1 MKPVPLLK
9 YLGRGAKFTE
19 KMWRSYRYDWN
30 SQKRGFNFWNMRRI
44 FFVDMGHRF
53 MNQLMEKQVL
63 LYLLFVVFFSIS
75 TLDSAPTL
83 QEKQKQTKP
92 SELIKRDSHSEIVIP
107 VVGLNLHLFAD
118 EKSDVL
124 RKLKFGEPV
133 QYDKNSLESPKE
145 DWIPVKLNDGLSGF
159 IKRSVV
165 RSVPPKQYLFT
176 LLFEAERMILSKQ
189 VDFLAK
195 QEITDSIFT
204 ISSTGKFTGDE
215 FIFIRA
221 KAGFFLKK
229 TVDLMNEKGI
239 KPDNDPATLEFLKHH
254 QTKLLYDYTSGKY
267 YVDSNYFWKLLES
280 YPKTKHSDYAG
291 YLATESLPLVDCGVD
306 LRCRLEELRKGKLR
320 YLYLFPTGNY
330 VSLYT
335 KDLVKELGSITKDP
349 DSIPC
354 FQPVS
359 EGIKSEINQMIR
371 YASEIGPRE
380 KKQILPHLQIL
391 KKECIR

>member
-1 MKPVPLLK
+1 MRLVPLLNLFCK
-9 YLGRGAKFTE
+9 GADLLESNLYRFVLIGNKMQNFGPSLQIGYQRKFA
-19 KMWRSYRYDWN
+19 
-30 SQKRGFNFWNMRRI
+30 
-44 FFVDMGHRF
+44 
-53 MNQLMEKQVL
+53 LAL
-63 LYLLFVVFFSIS
+63 LAVPLFLTS
-75 TLDSAPTL
+75 LDSAPTF
-83 QEKQKQTKP
+83 QEKPKNSKP
-92 SELIKRDSHSEIVIP
+92 SELLKRDNHSEIVIP
-107 VVGLNLHLFAD
+107 VIGLNLHLFAD
-118 EKSDVL
+118 QKSDVL

-133 QYDKNSLESPKE
+133 TYDQNSLESPKE
-145 DWIPVKLNDGLSGF
+145 DWIPVKLQDGLSGF
-159 IKRSVV
+159 IKRSLV
-165 RSVPPKQYLFT
+165 RSVPKKQYLST
-176 LLFEAERMILSKQ
+176 LLFEAEKLILSKQ

-195 QEITDSIFT
+195 EEITDTIFS
-204 ISSTGKFTGDE
+204 ISSSGKFTGDE

-239 KPDNDPATLEFLKHH
+239 KPDNDPETLEFLKRH
-254 QTKLLYDYTSGKY
+254 QTKLLYDYSSGKY

-291 YLATESLPLVDCGVD
+291 YLATESIPVVDCGVD

-330 VSLYT
+330 VNLYT
-335 KDLVKELGSITKDP
+335 KDIVKTLNSMTKDP

-354 FQPVS
+354 FPPVS
-359 EGIKSEINQMIR
+359 EGIKSEINQMFR

-391 KKECIR
+391 KKECIRSF

>member
-1 MKPVPLLK
+1 MNLKLQVSFVESNHIFFKRNLVFNDCFQHHLLSFRFLLVFTLFVSPLLSEP
-9 YLGRGAKFTE
+9 KFQT
-19 KMWRSYRYDWN
+19 K
-30 SQKRGFNFWNMRRI
+30 
-44 FFVDMGHRF
+44 
-53 MNQLMEKQVL
+53 
-63 LYLLFVVFFSIS
+63 
-75 TLDSAPTL
+75 T
-83 QEKQKQTKP
+83 KQTKP
-92 SELIKRDSHSEIVIP
+92 SELFKRDSNSEIVIP
-107 VVGLNLHLFAD
+107 VIGLNLHLFAD
-118 EKSDVL
+118 QKSDVL

-133 QYDKNSLESPKE
+133 QFDRDSLESPKE
-145 DWIPVKLNDGLSGF
+145 DWIPVKLEDGLSGF

-165 RSVPPKQYLFT
+165 RSVPPKQYLST
-176 LLFEAERMILSKQ
+176 LLFEAEKLILSKHA
-189 VDFLAK
+189 DFLAK
-195 QEITDSIFT
+195 QEITDTIFS

-229 TVDLMNEKGI
+229 TVDQMNEKGI
-239 KPDNDPATLEFLKHH
+239 KPDNDSNTLEFLKRH
-254 QTKLLYDYTSGKY
+254 QTKLLYDYSSGKY

-291 YLATESLPLVDCGVD
+291 YLATESIPVLDCGVD

-320 YLYLFPTGNY
+320 YIYLFPTGNY

-335 KDLVKELGSITKDP
+335 KEIVKSLSSMTKDP

-359 EGIKSEINQMIR
+359 DGIKSEINQMIR

-391 KKECIR
+391 KKECFH

>member
-1 MKPVPLLK
+1 MKSVPLLK
-9 YLGRGAKFTE
+9 LFCKGTI
-19 KMWRSYRYDWN
+19 
-30 SQKRGFNFWNMRRI
+30 GFI
-44 FFVDMGHRF
+44 TDRF
-53 MNQLMEKQVL
+53 RLLYFGNKLQDFGFCYPVGILKKISLVL
-63 LYLLFVVFFSIS
+63 LVVLFGINPIFP
-75 TLDSAPTL
+75 APTL
-83 QEKQKQTKP
+83 QEKPKHTKP
-92 SELIKRDSHSEIVIP
+92 SELFKRDIHSEIVIP
-107 VVGLNLHLFAD
+107 VIGLNLHLFAD
-118 EKSDVL
+118 QKSDVL

-133 QYDKNSLESPKE
+133 TYDQNSLESPKE
-145 DWIPVKLNDGLSGF
+145 DWIPVKLQDGLSGF

-165 RSVPPKQYLFT
+165 RSVPPKQYLST
-176 LLFEAERMILSKQ
+176 LLFEAEKLILSKQ

-195 QEITDSIFT
+195 EEITDTIFS
-204 ISSTGKFTGDE
+204 ISSSGKFTGDE
-215 FIFIRA
+215 FIFLRA

-239 KPDNDPATLEFLKHH
+239 KPDNDPETLEFLKRH
-254 QTKLLYDYTSGKY
+254 QTKLLYDYSSGKY

-291 YLATESLPLVDCGVD
+291 YLATESIPVIECGVD

-330 VSLYT
+330 VNLYT
-335 KDLVKELGSITKDP
+335 RDIVKSLSSMTKDP

-354 FQPVS
+354 FSPVG
-359 EGIKSEINQMIR
+359 EGIKSEINQMFR

-391 KKECIR
+391 KKECFR

>member
-9 YLGRGAKFTE
+9 NLGRGTKFDRLLS
-19 KMWRSYRYDWN
+19 KMNFKLLKSFGESHHISMKGNFMIYDSFRRS
-30 SQKRGFNFWNMRRI
+30 
-44 FFVDMGHRF
+44 
-53 MNQLMEKQVL
+53 
-63 LYLLFVVFFSIS
+63 LLFFRSFLIFIVFVSPLLSEPKF
-75 TLDSAPTL
+75 
-83 QEKQKQTKP
+83 QTKP
-92 SELIKRDSHSEIVIP
+92 KQSKPSEILKRDLQSEIVIP
-107 VVGLNLHLFAD
+107 VIGLNLHLFAD

-133 QYDKNSLESPKE
+133 RFDKDSLESPKE
-145 DWIPVKLNDGLSGF
+145 DWIPIKLIDGLSGF

-165 RSVPPKQYLFT
+165 RSVPPKQYLST
-176 LLFEAERMILSKQ
+176 LLFEAERMILAKH
-189 VDFLAK
+189 VDFLTK
-195 QEITDSIFT
+195 QEITDTIFS
-204 ISSTGKFTGDE
+204 ISSTGKYTGDE

-229 TVDLMNEKGI
+229 TVDLMNEKGV
-239 KPDNDPATLEFLKHH
+239 KPDNDPNTLEFLKRH

-291 YLATESLPLVDCGVD
+291 YLATESMPSLDCGVE

-330 VSLYT
+330 VTLYT
-335 KDLVKELGSITKDP
+335 KDLVKELSVMTKDP

-359 EGIKSEINQMIR
+359 DGIKSEINQMIR
-371 YASEIGPRE
+371 YTSEIGPRE

-391 KKECIR
+391 KKECFR

>member
-1 MKPVPLLK
+1 MIYDSFRRSLLFFRSFLILIVFVSPLLSEP
-9 YLGRGAKFTE
+9 KF
-19 KMWRSYRYDWN
+19 
-30 SQKRGFNFWNMRRI
+30 
-44 FFVDMGHRF
+44 
-53 MNQLMEKQVL
+53 
-63 LYLLFVVFFSIS
+63 
-75 TLDSAPTL
+75 
-83 QEKQKQTKP
+83 QTKP
-92 SELIKRDSHSEIVIP
+92 KQSKPSEILKRDLQSEIVIP
-107 VVGLNLHLFAD
+107 VIGLNLHLFAD

-133 QYDKNSLESPKE
+133 RFDKDSLESPKE
-145 DWIPVKLNDGLSGF
+145 DWIPIKLIDGLSGF

-165 RSVPPKQYLFT
+165 RSVPPKQYLST
-176 LLFEAERMILSKQ
+176 LLFEAERMILAKH
-189 VDFLAK
+189 VDFLTK
-195 QEITDSIFT
+195 QEITDTIFS
-204 ISSTGKFTGDE
+204 ISSTGKYTGDE

-229 TVDLMNEKGI
+229 TVDLMNEKGV
-239 KPDNDPATLEFLKHH
+239 KPDNDPNTLEFLKRH

-291 YLATESLPLVDCGVD
+291 YLATESMPSLDCGVE

-330 VSLYT
+330 VTLYT
-335 KDLVKELGSITKDP
+335 KDLVKELSVMTKDP

-359 EGIKSEINQMIR
+359 DGIKSEINQMIR
-371 YASEIGPRE
+371 YTSEIGPRE

-391 KKECIR
+391 KKECFR